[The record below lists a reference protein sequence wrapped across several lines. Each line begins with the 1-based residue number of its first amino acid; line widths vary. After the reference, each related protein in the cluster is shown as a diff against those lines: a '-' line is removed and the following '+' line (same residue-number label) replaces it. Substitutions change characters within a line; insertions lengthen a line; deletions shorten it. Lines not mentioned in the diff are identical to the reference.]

1 MKKSTNAM
9 RVYAR
14 ISAGMS
20 QIPAIC
26 EAEKISV
33 DTCNTAIQN
42 LRIKGLIVSGGKP
55 KGFGSAGGS
64 KSAGWFP
71 NPEPTEHEGI
81 YVRSST
87 WSGVSSV
94 FHVGT

>member
-1 MKKSTNAM
+1 MKKSTHAM

-33 DTCNTAIQN
+33 DTCYRAIQN
-42 LRIKGLIVSGGKP
+42 LRIKGLIVSGGKT
-55 KGFGSAGGS
+55 KGLGSFGGS
-64 KSAGWFP
+64 VSAGWFP
-71 NPEPTEHEGI
+71 TQGPNGNDGLYT
-81 YVRSST
+81 RSST

-94 FHVGT
+94 FHVGA